1 MQAQAL
7 AGHPVPE
14 NYFAQLSAINVNG
27 HVEKKGGFS
36 YLSWPYAVA
45 QLRLA
50 DPSATWEVR
59 RFGGLPYLA
68 TEAGVFVAVAVT
80 VHGVWGCRWSGCWR
94 TSVWPHS
101 RPFRPASS
109 RAWCAAWRS
118 GVRRFDALAALSR
131 FFQRSA
137 GSVRSRG
144 SRPAPLLT
152 RFIMIV
158 SLPPGTIVALPQG
171 SPEWHCYRQSRRN
184 ASESVAVLRLNPWI
198 TSYQLWLTKTGRF
211 EPPVT
216 QAMQRGT
223 DLEPVARAA
232 YEAETGLVM
241 QPLVLEAG
249 AYSASLDGMTVE
261 GELIVEIK
269 CRLRGTRSDLWE
281 DVRQGQV
288 PKHYTVQVQH
298 QMMASGAATAHLWV
312 FDGQQGMLHA
322 IGRDAALMERIQ
334 NGWEGF
340 QRYLDQDIPP
350 PLSEADTR
358 QRSDDAW
365 RQAAQAFAQ
374 SKQRADEAAAALEA
388 ARAQSIT
395 LAQHPREQGAG
406 VTVTRDWKQGG
417 VDYKRIPELKTVD
430 LDLFRRRASEEVRIT
445 VAG

>member
-1 MQAQAL
+1 
-7 AGHPVPE
+7 
-14 NYFAQLSAINVNG
+14 
-27 HVEKKGGFS
+27 
-36 YLSWPYAVA
+36 
-45 QLRLA
+45 
-50 DPSATWEVR
+50 
-59 RFGGLPYLA
+59 
-68 TEAGVFVAVAVT
+68 
-80 VHGVWGCRWSGCWR
+80 
-94 TSVWPHS
+94 
-101 RPFRPASS
+101 
-109 RAWCAAWRS
+109 
-118 GVRRFDALAALSR
+118 
-131 FFQRSA
+131 
-137 GSVRSRG
+137 
-144 SRPAPLLT
+144 
-152 RFIMIV
+152 MIV
-158 SLPPGTIVALPQG
+158 SLPPATIVALPQG
-171 SPEWHCYRQSRRN
+171 SPEWHAYRQSRRN
-184 ASESVAVLRLNPWI
+184 ASESAAVLGLSPWI
-198 TSYQLWLTKTGRF
+198 TPYQLWLAKTGRF

-249 AYSASLDGMTVE
+249 AYSASLDGMTLE
-261 GELIVEIK
+261 GDLIVEIK
-269 CRLRGTRSDLWE
+269 CPLRGTRSDLWQ

-288 PKHYTVQVQH
+288 PEHYTVQVQH
-298 QMMASGAATAHLWV
+298 QMMVSGAATAHLWV

-358 QRSDDAW
+358 QRSDEAW

-388 ARAQSIT
+388 ARAQLIT

-406 VTVTRDWKQGG
+406 VTVTRYWKQGG